1 MNKLNK
7 NLQKAV
13 SISSTILGSI
23 LLFGIIGYF
32 LKNRFDNSI
41 LLIVCLI
48 SGAIVG
54 LYELYKQI
62 NK

>member
-13 SISSTILGSI
+13 SVSSTILGSI

-32 LKNRFDNSI
+32 LKNRFDSPALLTASLI
-41 LLIVCLI
+41 L
-48 SGAIVG
+48 GAIVG

>member
-48 SGAIVG
+48 SGTIVG

>member
-32 LKNRFDNSI
+32 LKNRFDNSV
-41 LLIVCLI
+41 LLRVCLI
-48 SGAIVG
+48 LGAIVG

>member
-7 NLQKAV
+7 DLQKAV

-48 SGAIVG
+48 LGAIIG